1 MAPTP
6 PPSPTALPS
15 TPPPPTAPQ
24 SPPVPE
30 QLASSPSPPLP
41 NPQLGQSPPPPSPPV
56 LSPPRAPFEVVL
68 RFTASNDVE
77 DYTPQIRDRLFER
90 IFAVEGVQTPLAATL
105 EVQPGSVVA
114 TVTLSYDDE
123 QAAVQTR
130 AALSRFEGEASRV
143 EALLLEAGLDV
154 AVTDR
159 PSMVLQTGDGV
170 VIIGDDQ
177 EPASTYWLGPT
188 IAVFA
193 TLIVLA
199 VLVFAF
205 ILYRRRR
212 RRPSR
217 YQSPTPKQHARK
229 SDLLLEV
236 HPSPSQPA
244 ASRPAFSRVASLR
257 TSFRSS
263 GSIPEHLASDGLAC
277 PEPEPPNSQLDH
289 V

>member
-1 MAPTP
+1 M
-6 PPSPTALPS
+6 
-15 TPPPPTAPQ
+15 
-24 SPPVPE
+24 
-30 QLASSPSPPLP
+30 
-41 NPQLGQSPPPPSPPV
+41 
-56 LSPPRAPFEVVL
+56 VL

-77 DYTPQIRDRLFER
+77 DYTPQIRDRLIELFLG
-90 IFAVEGVQTPLAATL
+90 AEGVQAPLAATL

-130 AALSRFEGEASRV
+130 AAISRLEGDASLL
-143 EALLLEAGLDV
+143 EALLLEAGLDI

-159 PSMVLQTGDGV
+159 PSVVLQTGDGV

-188 IAVFA
+188 IAVLA

-199 VLVFAF
+199 VLVLAF

-217 YQSPTPKQHARK
+217 FQSSTPKQHART
-229 SDLLLEV
+229 SDLLLAV
-236 HPSPSQPA
+236 HPSPSRPAASQPA
-244 ASRPAFSRVASLR
+244 ASRPAFSRAASLR

-263 GSIPEHLASDGLAC
+263 GSIPEHLTSDGLAC
-277 PEPEPPNSQLDH
+277 PEPELPNPQLDRI
-289 V
+289 